1 MAVHR
6 KLCHRNPHRGR
17 SLGVSNVLGAILFV
31 FAIIVLTSLIA
42 VVTNEL
48 SAYVSSVDYMNAM
61 ERDRS
66 FEQLSLTPVVSN
78 SYIVSNITNV
88 GSVPVNITQFVVL
101 NKATNSS
108 VIYQKNLFLN
118 PGQILFNYNM
128 SFITPSNATVLLVT
142 SKGNSFLILVQGGAI
157 WH

>member
-1 MAVHR
+1 M
-6 KLCHRNPHRGR
+6 
-17 SLGVSNVLGAILFV
+17 GVSNVLGALLFV

-42 VVTNEL
+42 IMANEFN
-48 SAYVSSVDYMNAM
+48 AYVSSVDYTNSV

-66 FEQLSLTPVVSN
+66 FEELSLSPVISN
-78 SYIVSNITNV
+78 SNIITNITNV

-101 NKATNSS
+101 NKTTNSS
-108 VIYQKNLFLN
+108 VVYEKSLFLN

-128 SFITPSNATVLLVT
+128 SFTTPSNATVLLVT